1 MCGIDVHA
9 SVHTHMEVY
18 VSMCGHVWRP
28 EVDLGDLSLGF
39 QPFFLREGGGE
50 QEKILSLNLGLADSA
65 SLAAG
70 SRDLRFTFL
79 PAPRARVTRVQPSFY
94 HGCWESELRFRYLHG
109 RTF

>member
-39 QPFFLREGGGE
+39 QPFFSREGGGE
-50 QEKILSLNLGLADSA
+50 QEKILSLNLGLINLARQAGQQAPGSEITIVSSHLYTRGVSQGSA
-65 SLAAG
+65 AASTVAISLA
-70 SRDLRFTFL
+70 
-79 PAPRARVTRVQPSFY
+79 
-94 HGCWESELRFRYLHG
+94 ESLL
-109 RTF
+109 